1 MNNESNTTLC
11 NEKDT
16 AFARQPSLES
26 RHIKTKNI
34 DILILSYLLIITY
47 IIQSYLE
54 LFEEITNSKKTV
66 HDICHL
72 NMMYQGKKKKEKLIC
87 FIDFLF
93 VYMTYLIIIQ

>member
-66 HDICHL
+66 HDIYHL
-72 NMMYQGKKKKEKLIC
+72 NYDVTRKEKKERN
-87 FIDFLF
+87 
-93 VYMTYLIIIQ
+93 